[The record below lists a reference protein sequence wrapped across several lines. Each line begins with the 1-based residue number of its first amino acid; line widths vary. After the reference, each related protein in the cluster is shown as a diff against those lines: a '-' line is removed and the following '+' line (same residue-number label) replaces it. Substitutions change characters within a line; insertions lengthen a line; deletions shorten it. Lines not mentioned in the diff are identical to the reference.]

1 MVPSDTS
8 TPQANRRVSD
18 SNSGMTTDP
27 GYSSFL
33 NFVLSPFFRRSD
45 VSTASDVST
54 DTFETTFDD
63 SLTQPAV
70 ATPGELTSVQVAS
83 SATVATSPVAGTPAP
98 TAVVA
103 PASSAPL
110 ATSPVAAASA
120 PSAVAAKVFVPPTH
134 VSAADSSVPPLCFGT
149 AGATESSVGVEE
161 PVDHSVAYVGGSVTS
176 ESPFDTLDDEITP
189 GPRRVY
195 KDAASFR
202 AARINEEI
210 KLVTQAFE
218 DSDEKL
224 LRALLN
230 AEYLSDPAHQLCCT
244 YLGIRSPRPGV
255 CRPSEPCSCSS
266 TSCAS
271 SSVSPFSSVLP
282 DDEEEEES
290 IQSEEEEEESLQS
303 EDCAKS
309 FIKVERT
316 ENFMFD
322 VNSDEVAA
330 AQAKEEEA
338 TDFSPSSYLMKVS
351 KYDRLARG
359 SDGYADQ
366 REEMTKGPKQSGRLG
381 AANWAVVGTSSSG
394 DRSKETELMAHLE
407 SDNEKLLSFQD
418 HMNKYDFNQSQVP
431 VPRGHITRV
440 SSTNVHP
447 SEFFDTQA
455 KPINLSDSWGG
466 TAIDIPRFVQRFIN
480 TSPYVAPVDKE
491 NSRLMGLYLMNCMT
505 ATLQKAVKENMDKFF
520 TPQERGGITVLYCMM
535 KTAYALQASN
545 MDALRA
551 EIEKFAEDGLTK
563 VPGHNVASVEL
574 KLSLVVNQLAVING
588 LDVKHVGMVLK
599 GLTKCPNSDFEVM
612 FREMRLEHLKGE
624 ITFDV
629 DTPVTY
635 ATSDQQGIATQI
647 LDILKAAKVL
657 YMRMSKAGEWEAE
670 TGSQFS
676 YSANSLVPS
685 GSRTSG
691 ISCHNCKKNHHLDQ
705 CPLPHNQA
713 EIKKNRKEFFAERD
727 ARRAAG
733 GTGSGGTGS
742 DRSGSG
748 GGTGATIPRRDTAGN
763 TPQFRMNESS
773 GLIEFKCLKCKRLK
787 GKAMW
792 TNHTSKEHA
801 KAMKNSNFCYWK
813 ENPNCPAGRMA
824 RQCAAKVEKESSA
837 TAANATSVDA
847 DKQKALW
854 EKVNTL
860 GTDSVEG
867 KAAFNA
873 LRAAAA
879 RDFQ

>member
-18 SNSGMTTDP
+18 SNFGMTTDP
-27 GYSSFL
+27 GYSSLL
-33 NFVLSPFFRRSD
+33 NRMGVFVFSPFFRRPD

-54 DTFETTFDD
+54 DTFEITFDY

-83 SATVATSPVAGTPAP
+83 PATVATSSVAGTPAP

-110 ATSPVAAASA
+110 ATSQVAAASA

-134 VSAADSSVPPLCFGT
+134 VSAADSSVPPLCLGT

-161 PVDHSVAYVGGSVTS
+161 PVDHSVAYVGGSVT
-176 ESPFDTLDDEITP
+176 
-189 GPRRVY
+189 
-195 KDAASFR
+195 
-202 AARINEEI
+202 
-210 KLVTQAFE
+210 
-218 DSDEKL
+218 
-224 LRALLN
+224 
-230 AEYLSDPAHQLCCT
+230 
-244 YLGIRSPRPGV
+244 
-255 CRPSEPCSCSS
+255 SEPCSCSS

-290 IQSEEEEEESLQS
+290 VQSEEEEEEESLQS

-330 AQAKEEEA
+330 AQAKEEKA

-366 REEMTKGPKQSGRLG
+366 REEMTKGPKQPGRLG

-407 SDNEKLLSFQD
+407 SDNEKLLSYQD

-455 KPINLSDSWGG
+455 KPINLSDSW
-466 TAIDIPRFVQRFIN
+466 
-480 TSPYVAPVDKE
+480 
-491 NSRLMGLYLMNCMT
+491 
-505 ATLQKAVKENMDKFF
+505 
-520 TPQERGGITVLYCMM
+520 
-535 KTAYALQASN
+535 
-545 MDALRA
+545 
-551 EIEKFAEDGLTK
+551 
-563 VPGHNVASVEL
+563 
-574 KLSLVVNQLAVING
+574 
-588 LDVKHVGMVLK
+588 
-599 GLTKCPNSDFEVM
+599 
-612 FREMRLEHLKGE
+612 
-624 ITFDV
+624 
-629 DTPVTY
+629 
-635 ATSDQQGIATQI
+635 
-647 LDILKAAKVL
+647 
-657 YMRMSKAGEWEAE
+657 
-670 TGSQFS
+670 
-676 YSANSLVPS
+676 
-685 GSRTSG
+685 
-691 ISCHNCKKNHHLDQ
+691 CHNCKKNHHLDQ
-705 CPLPHNQA
+705 CPVPHDQDR
-713 EIKKNRKEFFAERD
+713 IRKHRKEFFAEKD
-727 ARRAAG
+727 ARRAA
-733 GTGSGGTGS
+733 GGTGS

-837 TAANATSVDA
+837 TAANATSMDA